1 METNVRRRHGWLV
14 VVYAHTE
21 TVCMDVAG
29 QVREGFGGNRLV
41 VVRGVSVGSPWDGAR
56 NPWRKRKVGDK
67 GHTVSQI
74 ARVRSALHTS
84 QNAHKAGARVGA
96 RVDTGCGKPPF
107 CS

>member
-1 METNVRRRHGWLV
+1 MAGGGV
-14 VVYAHTE
+14 HTE

-41 VVRGVSVGSPWDGAR
+41 VVRGVPVGSPWDGAR